1 MLASRDLTGDGPRSP
16 SDAGLARSLRGF
28 GPLGVL
34 SALVILLVG
43 NFPFAPMGAL
53 LALLWRRLS
62 RTPWREIGYVRPES
76 WATTAV
82 IGIAFGIAL
91 KLVLKTIVMPLLGA
105 PAVND
110 AYHYLVGNRAA
121 LPGAI
126 YLMLVGGGFGEET
139 VYRGFLFERLGK
151 LLGSHGGARVA
162 IVLLSSALF
171 SLAHFST
178 QGLAGSEQ
186 ALFTGLSFGTM
197 MATQRRIWLPMFAH
211 ASYDLASLALIYLG
225 LEEPIAHLV
234 FA

>member
-1 MLASRDLTGDGPRSP
+1 M
-16 SDAGLARSLRGF
+16 
-28 GPLGVL
+28 
-34 SALVILLVG
+34 SAILV
-43 NFPFAPMGAL
+43 
-53 LALLWRRLS
+53 LLWRRQS

-76 WATTAV
+76 WAATAA

-91 KLVLKTIVMPLLGA
+91 KLALKTIAMPLLGA

-110 AYHYLVGNRAA
+110 AYQYLVGNRAA

-126 YLMLVGGGFGEET
+126 YLMIVGGGFGEET

-151 LLGSHGGARVA
+151 LFGSHAGARVA
-162 IVLLSSALF
+162 TVLVSSALF
-171 SLAHFST
+171 SLAHLPI

-186 ALFTGLSFGTM
+186 ALLTGLAFGTI
-197 MATQRRIWLPMFAH
+197 MATRGQIWMPMFAH
-211 ASYDLASLALIYLG
+211 AAYDLTALAIIYFG